1 MSEEPDTL
9 TKLTASI
16 DAGESIDW
24 DAVCAA
30 EPDEHVRRLLEHLR
44 VVAGVAQVH
53 RSQIDDSFG
62 DGGTTT
68 QVGPAAA
75 PLGRWGHL
83 LLVKKIGE
91 GAYGEV
97 YEAIDTWLDHRRA
110 LKLLKPQFGGAVS
123 AHQILHEARKLVRV
137 RHPNVVMVHGADK
150 HDGRVGFWMD
160 LIEGHTLEERVRNGR
175 LSAGEATYI
184 GQEVCSA
191 LAAVHQA
198 DLVHRDVK
206 AQNVMRADDGGR
218 IILMDFGAGE
228 VRGARTEGPMQ
239 GTPLYLAPE
248 LFAGGPASVQSDI
261 YALGT
266 LLFYLVSGGFP
277 VEGRSFTEI
286 AVAHYRN
293 RRRYLRDLRPDLPDS
308 FVRVVE
314 RALDPDPAQ
323 RFQTAGDFQKAL
335 RPDPVVM
342 VEPARPQPARPAP
355 DALHRLG
362 YAIVVAVTVLTFVMV
377 LGFIASRTLEVA
389 FHVDAPFTAGPAE
402 YFRVGSQ
409 GFLPFVITW
418 IVGATVAGGYTLLR
432 QLFRARVGGP
442 LARLTRRFTA
452 ASPVSLAAWI
462 VVAGAAGAVAVT
474 WAHWSLFGTIIDLGN
489 ANPKSLPDVSAIG
502 PGFYA
507 AFLSHSQ
514 ISAILSFV
522 LILAVVRWLPSLE
535 RRAEDPATIER
546 ARWVAVAMAIVV
558 VALAV
563 APRRI
568 AMETF
573 RVVEYKS
580 QQWFVIGSNGDEL
593 LLYPA
598 DRVAPAA
605 QRVHQGDRDLN
616 LKNPSEFRSLVQ
628 R

>member
-44 VVAGVAQVH
+44 IVAGVAQVH
-53 RSQIDDSFG
+53 RSQIDESAADE
-62 DGGTTT
+62 
-68 QVGPAAA
+68 PAAVRTGAVGA

-91 GAYGEV
+91 GTYGEV

-110 LKLLKPQFGGAVS
+110 LKLLKPQYGGALS

-160 LIEGHTLEERVRNGR
+160 LIEGHTLEERVRTGR

-206 AQNVMRADDGGR
+206 AQNVMRAADGGR

-228 VRGARTEGPMQ
+228 VRGTRTEGPLQ

-248 LFAGGPASVQSDI
+248 VFAGAPASVQSDI

-277 VEGRSFTEI
+277 VEGRSFSEI

-293 RRRYLRDLRPDLPDS
+293 RRRYLRDLRPDLPDA

-314 RALDPDPAQ
+314 RSLDPDPEQ

-335 RPDPVVM
+335 RPEGAVV
-342 VEPARPQPARPAP
+342 VEPPRPQPAPPAP

-362 YAIVVAVTVLTFVMV
+362 YAIVVAVTVLASV
-377 LGFIASRTLEVA
+377 LVAGFIAFRTFEVA
-389 FHVDAPFTAGPAE
+389 FHVTSPFTAGPAE

-409 GFLPFVITW
+409 ALAPFAITW
-418 IVGATVAGGYTLLR
+418 MLGATVVGGYAVLR
-432 QLFRARVGGP
+432 QLAG
-442 LARLTRRFTA
+442 ARLAGMLAPLKRRVTA
-452 ASPVSLAAWI
+452 AAPVSVAAWI
-462 VVAGAAGAVAVT
+462 VVAGAACAVALT
-474 WAHWSLFGTIIDLGN
+474 WVYWSLFGTIVALSKDN
-489 ANPKSLPDVSAIG
+489 AASLPDVSAIG
-502 PGFYA
+502 PAFYA
-507 AFLSHSQ
+507 AYLSHNV
-514 ISAILSFV
+514 ISAVLSFM

-535 RRAEDPATIER
+535 RRATDPAAIAR
-546 ARWVAVAMAIVV
+546 ARWVTAAMAIVLV
-558 VALAV
+558 TLAV

-568 AMETF
+568 AMDTF
-573 RVVEYKS
+573 EVVQYKS
-580 QQWFVIGSNGDEL
+580 QEWFVIGSNGDER

-598 DRVAPAA
+598 DRVAPTG
-605 QRVHQGDRDLN
+605 QRVRGDRDLVGTG
-616 LKNPSEFRSLVQ
+616 EFRSLVQ